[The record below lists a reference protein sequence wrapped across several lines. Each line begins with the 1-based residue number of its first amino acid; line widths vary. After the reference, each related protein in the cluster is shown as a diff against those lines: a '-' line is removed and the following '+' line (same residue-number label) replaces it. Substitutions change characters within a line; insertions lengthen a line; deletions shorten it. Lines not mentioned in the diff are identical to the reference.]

1 MSGHETAEHGN
12 RGLPETPP
20 NTHPDICLSQPA
32 GGHCTLA
39 WSYLDRFSTL
49 DLGLPPFSLEVDP
62 RGP

>member
-20 NTHPDICLSQPA
+20 NTHPDIRLSQPA

-39 WSYLDRFSTL
+39 GSYLGQ
-49 DLGLPPFSLEVDP
+49 GLYVADILF
-62 RGP
+62 

>member
-32 GGHCTLA
+32 GGH
-39 WSYLDRFSTL
+39 S
-49 DLGLPPFSLEVDP
+49 
-62 RGP
+62 